1 MSHPR
6 IHLTTLLLVLATIPA
21 SAQERGRVHELSSS
35 AATTHIGFFDATL
48 DAVLR
53 IESGDFV
60 RLATTSTTP
69 GWLQNQGVDRERI
82 PEELHRAYD
91 GELRLRQPSSG
102 VYTGR
107 GDHTLNGP
115 IYVEGAEP
123 GDMLEIRI
131 LSVDLWLPVA
141 GQSVAARL
149 YPEGY
154 VTGRQ
159 FVHTIDLE
167 SRTVEY
173 APGVV
178 IPLEPFWGVM
188 GVAPPPAMGRVGS
201 GPPDVFGGNMD
212 NRDLGAGSTLYLPV
226 FNDGAL
232 LSIGDGH
239 AAQGYG
245 EVSGS
250 AVETS
255 LKGEIQVI
263 LHKNQSLQL
272 PRAETPTHYIT
283 MGLHRDLDEAA
294 LIATMGM
301 IDFLVATHGLDRET
315 AIGLSSVAMDLVV
328 TQIVDGTKG
337 IHALMPKSIFQN

>member
-6 IHLTTLLLVLATIPA
+6 LHLTVLLLLVTIPA
-21 SAQERGRVHELSSS
+21 SAQERSRVHVLN
-35 AATTHIGFFDATL
+35 AAAETTHIGFFDAAL
-48 DAVLR
+48 EAVLR

-60 RLATTSTTP
+60 RLATASISP
-69 GWLQNQGVDRERI
+69 GWLRNQGVERERI
-82 PEELHRAYD
+82 PEELYRAYD
-91 GELRLRQPSSG
+91 GEMRLRRPASG
-102 VYTGR
+102 AFTGR

-123 GDMLEIRI
+123 GDMLEVRI

-141 GQSVAARL
+141 GQSVRANL
-149 YPEGY
+149 YPDGF
-154 VTGRQ
+154 VTNRQ

-178 IPLEPFWGVM
+178 VPLEPFWGVI
-188 GVAPPPAMGRVGS
+188 GVGPPPAMGRVGS
-201 GPPDVFGGNMD
+201 GAPNIFGGNMD

-226 FNDGAL
+226 FNEGAL

-239 AAQGYG
+239 GAQGYG

-255 LKGEIQVI
+255 LQGEIQVI
-263 LHKNQSLQL
+263 LHKNQRLRL
-272 PRAETPTHYIT
+272 PRAETPTHYMT
-283 MGLHRDLDEAA
+283 MGLDRDLDQAA
-294 LIATMGM
+294 LMATTEM
-301 IDFLVATHGLDRET
+301 IDFLVTTRGLDRET
-315 AIGLSSVAMDLVV
+315 AIALSSVAMDLVV

-337 IHALMPKSIFQN
+337 IHALIPKSIFER